1 MIEFKVTFNIEI
13 NQFKEMINNRLGNL
27 TEYEIKETNKKTI
40 QNICKSIQHMFFF
53 DKSNSDKYYEEMI
66 LIYNFKC
73 LCSKN
78 LEKRIK
84 GITSINNILEY
95 LERGEKGFD
104 SKNEENDAEE
114 NFVWMNKKT
123 LLQNLKDKNI
133 LNTLLG
139 EQMHEEILR
148 RSSPIFKLFA
158 KFNQLTS
165 AIYDLLL
172 INCFEKHET
181 IARQIENIICD
192 LSNHLNEQ
200 DKVYIFYKIKEVSI
214 DKYDLNFLN
223 FVKNYS
229 INCIGG
235 YSSEDQIIQLYGIP
249 LLWKYIQDDKTVKNQ
264 TKNVE
269 SLETCVQFLHE
280 LIIERNLPLKIT
292 ESYIKNCIENIRKNQ
307 SVVQSLNLISKCIET
322 ISKNSE
328 GEKNEKFLI
337 SLDKQENLI
346 QIIVADLV
354 RYMNEHYSSRKS
366 LLSDSSSDSLMNNV
380 FLW

>member
-1 MIEFKVTFNIEI
+1 MLESFLNIYSFVEPLIDFKTTFNIEI
-13 NQFKEMINNRLGNL
+13 NQFKEMINNRLSSL

-40 QNICKSIQHMFFF
+40 LNICKSIQQMFFF
-53 DKSNSDKYYEEMI
+53 DHSNCDKYYEEMI

-84 GITSINNILEY
+84 GITSINNIIEY
-95 LERGEKGFD
+95 IERGEKGIETRGED
-104 SKNEENDAEE
+104 NDAED
-114 NFVWMNKKT
+114 NIVWMNKKT

-133 LNTLLG
+133 LNILLG
-139 EQMHEEILR
+139 EQMHEEILKR
-148 RSSPIFKLFA
+148 ASPIFKLFA
-158 KFNQLTS
+158 KFNQLNS

-181 IARQIENIICD
+181 IGRQIEN
-192 LSNHLNEQ
+192 
-200 DKVYIFYKIKEVSI
+200 IFYKIKEVSI

-229 INCIGG
+229 LNCIGG
-235 YSSEDQIIQLYGIP
+235 YSRENQIIQLYGIP
-249 LLWKYIQDDKTVKNQ
+249 LLWKYLQDDKSVKNQ